1 MLLYD
6 IYIILQ
12 VIELLGKENVKVNS
26 KQMNEIIDLLMKEDI
41 LESEEKIQKQ
51 KQLDDR
57 QG

>member
-1 MLLYD
+1 M
-6 IYIILQ
+6 
-12 VIELLGKENVKVNS
+12 GKENVKVNS

-51 KQLDDR
+51 KQSSPDDNR

>member
-6 IYIILQ
+6 ICIILQ

-26 KQMNEIIDLLMKEDI
+26 QQMNEIIDLLMKEDI
-41 LESEEKIQKQ
+41 LESEEKTQKQ

>member
-1 MLLYD
+1 
-6 IYIILQ
+6 
-12 VIELLGKENVKVNS
+12 
-26 KQMNEIIDLLMKEDI
+26 MNEIIDLLMKEDI

>member
-6 IYIILQ
+6 IFIILQ